1 MNDYDK
7 MQKIIKW
14 LGTLSDAELKKIDD
28 ELHPTI
34 DREFII
40 ETVED
45 HCSNDDDLFNKL
57 FDKAR
62 NIPDN

>member
-7 MQKIIKW
+7 MQLIIKW
-14 LGTLSDAELKKIDD
+14 LHTLSDAELKKIND
-28 ELHPTI
+28 EIHPTI

-45 HCSNDDDLFNKL
+45 HCSNDEELFENFFIRSK
-57 FDKAR
+57 R
-62 NIPDN
+62 